1 MSSKRITTPTIQHL
15 KTDKVQEDFWDTI
28 TAGFGVRVTKG
39 GRKTFV
45 VMTRVL
51 VAGQWKKRRYTI
63 GRYKEGVDPDDDGLD
78 LKTARARALD
88 WPIASWRDAWSRANV
103 KSPTSFSRPGRR

>member
-1 MSSKRITTPTIQHL
+1 MPSKRITVPTVEYL
-15 KTDKVQEDFWDTI
+15 KTDKVQEDFWDTL
-28 TAGFGVRVTKG
+28 TPGFGVRVTKG

-63 GRYKEGVDPDDDGLD
+63 GRYAEGVDHEDQGLD
-78 LKTARARALD
+78 LKTARDRAKAV
-88 WPIASWRDAWSRANV
+88 IAAAGDGRD
-103 KSPTSFSRPGRR
+103 PTPVGRTLHPGG